1 MASDTPAWN
10 SDRTET
16 ALESLME
23 GEAEEGL
30 AAVTDRQVTLRVAQP
45 GNENCQHALFT
56 VLNLFTRLHP
66 VIGEVA
72 VALARDT
79 GRDVYVPGVT
89 AGTVGEAVDELAELV
104 DSPVTVRRL
113 DIADDDADAALHF
126 GAGARDATVSIGSD
140 GWLVHV
146 ATDGTPTRFSD
157 QTNPVGSY
165 AAACMGVAEVF
176 KALLRDY
183 VGEENIRGRVTPIEN
198 TTFSTYDY
206 KVDPA
211 NPANPVLPSIV
222 NLHNLNVIGV
232 GAGGGALVQTLSAL
246 DAVRGTIR
254 LVDSDEVSSS
264 NLNRYIWAYRRD
276 EGAMKAEVGKQ
287 VMVDAHPAL
296 TFAVKSYSQPYIAFS
311 DEVDEEALELVVSAV
326 DTVRAR
332 EQIQWDLPETILD
345 ASTNQEGDYV
355 VLCVAFGEGQCLA
368 CKHRGRQDGVK
379 REMAVLSDQIGL
391 DTDTLVDMN
400 TDNSA
405 FTPDHVDR
413 IAAYVN
419 GTTDITVPEPGERF
433 SDWFRQHCGHLD
445 LGGADMEV
453 PVPFL
458 PVTAGILLAGE
469 VIKQR
474 HFPGAQVDNRFTHNM
489 LGVPVEGMHGFT
501 NAHPD
506 CGICGDPD
514 AVDRYEQKWER
525 SGKPAVMNYINEVY
539 PANRSAGGQADI
551 IEYLYKQDALPE
563 ADPEIR
569 TRQIL
574 ENVATATRNH
584 IDNLVDE
591 VGLVER
597 HEPRGGR
604 SYIFHE
610 RREERLYDVDLGPI
624 IDEEIER
631 LLEHVADDVEVR
643 RFVAALLEIDTT
655 DSEQAEVLDA
665 IRDRFFEVEDEEER
679 MDLFDEVAQAIEAE
693 DVDKEEYDY
702 APIGWRQSSNRYTL
716 TRLAVDLY
724 ERGD

>member
-1 MASDTPAWN
+1 MAIDTSAWDA
-10 SDRTET
+10 DRTET
-16 ALESLME
+16 ALESLLE

-72 VALARDT
+72 VAVAREAD
-79 GRDVYVPGVT
+79 RDVYVPGVK
-89 AGTVGEAVDELAELV
+89 AGTVGEAVDELAELI
-104 DSPVTVRRL
+104 DSPVTVRQS
-113 DIADDDADAALHF
+113 DYSDNDADTSLHL
-126 GAGARDATVSIGSD
+126 GAGTSDATVSIGSN

-146 ATDGTPTRFSD
+146 ATDGTHTRFSD
-157 QTNPVGSY
+157 QGNPVGSY

-176 KALLRDY
+176 KALLREY
-183 VGEENIRGRVTPIEN
+183 VGEENIQGRVMPIED

-206 KVDPA
+206 TV
-211 NPANPVLPSIV
+211 NPANPENPDLPSVV

-276 EGAMKAEVGKQ
+276 VGAMKSEVGKQ
-287 VMVDAHPAL
+287 VVVEAHPAL
-296 TFAVKSYSQPYIAFS
+296 TFAVKSYSQPYIAFTE
-311 DEVDEEALELVVSAV
+311 EVDEAALELVVSAV

-332 EQIQWDLPETILD
+332 EQIQWDLPEMILD
-345 ASTNQEGDYV
+345 ASTNQAGDYV

-368 CKHRGRQDGVK
+368 CKHQGRQDGVK

-400 TDNSA
+400 TDNAA
-405 FTPDHVDR
+405 FTPNEVDT
-413 IAAYVN
+413 IAGYVD
-419 GTTDITVPEPGERF
+419 GSADITIPEPGERF

-458 PVTAGILLAGE
+458 PVTAGVLLAGE

-474 HFPGAQVDNRFTHNM
+474 HFPEAQVDNRFTHNM

-514 AVDRYEQKWER
+514 AVDRYDQKWEK

-539 PANRSAGGQADI
+539 PANRSAGGQANI
-551 IEYLYKQDALPE
+551 VEYLHKKDALPE

-610 RREERLYDVDLGPI
+610 RLEERLYDVDLGPI
-624 IDEEIER
+624 VDEEIER
-631 LLEHVADDVEVR
+631 LLEHVADDVNVR
-643 RFVAALLEIDTT
+643 RFVAALLEIETT
-655 DSEQAEVLDA
+655 DLEPDEVVDA
-665 IRDRFFEVEDEEER
+665 IRDRFFEIEDEEER
-679 MDLFDEVAQAIEAE
+679 MDLFDDVAQAIEAE

-702 APIGWRQSSNRYTL
+702 APIGWRRTSNRYTL
-716 TRLAVDLY
+716 TPQAVRLY
-724 ERGD
+724 EGRD